1 MKRLAKILMLSSVAV
16 MMFTAC
22 SKDNQKEKQVEN
34 GQLTLSLKKEGD
46 FVITDGG
53 ATSSQASTKAA
64 ATSVDL
70 SAFYV
75 EVESTDG
82 TWYKKW
88 NSFTEMPEIVT
99 LPADEYVITAA
110 NGTLQKAQWEAPFY
124 LGERSFSVDVQELAS
139 VSLTARLANVKVTV
153 SFTEEFLSMLEDVKA
168 VVSNDVDGVLE
179 FAAGETRAG
188 YFAVPSDKKL
198 TVTVTAKRKSTGETI
213 QETLHITDIEAR
225 QWHKINIGVATS
237 GSATFELLI
246 DDEMIEKEKDVNI
259 PDADDIIDN
268 NGDEGNWDDDN
279 QGDEG
284 EGDDNGEGDGEGEGD
299 EPQDTP
305 APVLAGASLN
315 GSAFDLSQPVVLTQT
330 EASNCVLDVSITAAG
345 GDVTIQN
352 LYVKINAPTIPDE
365 MLEELG
371 LLAEFDMANLDPQ
384 SVTYVTLT
392 NEPICLVD
400 PASPIKGKVSHTFSV
415 GKFMSM
421 LSALGTGTNSFSIK
435 VVDSAGKSSQAT
447 LTVTITE

>member
-22 SKDNQKEKQVEN
+22 SKDNQKGKEVEN

-53 ATSSQASTKAA
+53 VTSSQAPMTKAA
-64 ATSVDL
+64 ASVDL

-88 NSFTEMPEIVT
+88 NSYSEMPEVVT

-124 LGERSFSVDVQELAS
+124 LGERSFSVDIQELAS

-153 SFTEEFLSMLEDVKA
+153 DFSDEFLSLLDDVKA

-188 YFAVPSDKKL
+188 YFAVPSDKTL
-198 TVTVTAKRKSTGETI
+198 TVTITAKRKSTGESV
-213 QETLHITDIEAR
+213 QETLHITDIETR
-225 QWHKINIGVATS
+225 QWHKINVGVATS
-237 GSATFELLI
+237 GSASFDLII
-246 DDEMIEKEKDVNI
+246 DDEMIEKEKDVTV

-268 NGDEGNWDDDN
+268 NGDNGNWDDDD
-279 QGDEG
+279 Q
-284 EGDDNGEGDGEGEGD
+284 GDDNPSGGEGEGEGD

-315 GSAFDLSQPVVLTQT
+315 GSAFDLSQPVVLTQA
-330 EASNCVLDVSITAAG
+330 EASNCILDVSITAAG
-345 GDVTIQN
+345 GDITIQN
-352 LYVKINAPTIPDE
+352 LYVKINAPSIPDV

-384 SVTYVTLT
+384 SVTYATLT

-400 PASPIKGKVSHTFSV
+400 PASPIKGKVAHTFSV
-415 GKFMSM
+415 GKFMGM
-421 LSALGTGTNSFSIK
+421 LAGLGTGTNSFSIK
-435 VVDSAGKSSQAT
+435 VVDSAGKSAQAT

>member
-22 SKDNQKEKQVEN
+22 SKDNQKEKEVEN
-34 GQLTLSLKKEGD
+34 GQLTLSLKQEGD
-46 FVITDGG
+46 FVITEGG
-53 ATSSQASTKAA
+53 ATSSQAPMTKASA
-64 ATSVDL
+64 STDL
-70 SAFYV
+70 SKFYV

-88 NSFTEMPEIVT
+88 NSYTEMPEVVT

-124 LGERSFSVDVQELAS
+124 LGERSFSVDIQELAS
-139 VSLTARLANVKVTV
+139 VSLTARLANVKVTIAF
-153 SFTEEFLSMLEDVKA
+153 SDEFLSLLDDVKA
-168 VVSNDVDGVLE
+168 IVSNDVDGVLE
-179 FAAGETRAG
+179 FSASETRAG
-188 YFAVPSDKKL
+188 YFAVPANKTL
-198 TVTVTAKRKSTGETI
+198 TVTVTAKRKSTGVAV
-213 QETLHITDIEAR
+213 QETLLITDVETR
-225 QWHKINIGVATS
+225 QWHKINVGVATS
-237 GSATFELLI
+237 GSASFDLII
-246 DDEMIEKEKDVNI
+246 DDEMIEKEDEIII

-268 NGDEGNWDDDN
+268 NGDNGNWDDDD
-279 QGDEG
+279 Q
-284 EGDDNGEGDGEGEGD
+284 GDDNPTGGEGEGEGD

-315 GSAFDLSQPVVLTQT
+315 GSAFDLSQPVVLSQ
-330 EASNCVLDVSITAAG
+330 AQAANCTLDVSITAAG
-345 GDVTIQN
+345 NGVTIQN
-352 LYVKINAPTIPDE
+352 LFVKINAPTIPDV

-371 LLAEFDMANLDPQ
+371 LLAEFDMANLDPN
-384 SVTYVTLT
+384 SVTYATLT

-400 PASPIKGKVSHTFSV
+400 PAAPIKGKVAHTFSV

-421 LSALGTGTNSFSIK
+421 LAGLGTGTNSFSIK
-435 VVDSAGKSSQAT
+435 VVDSVGKSSQAT